1 MKIFMLVFGG
11 IAVTLLLISWLI
23 YQNRLEFIGGSQSA
37 EGIVTGFERR
47 ASSLTSTSMSNRYIS
62 VPVVEFRTAAGQRIS
77 FVEAT
82 GGVGNDE
89 LRKGDPVAVLYDPEK
104 PGQATIYSFF
114 HLWGGA
120 LVVFILAALFSLVFA
135 ILLLIT
141 LHQAY
146 HRLRLKR
153 HGTD

>member
-1 MKIFMLVFGG
+1 MKIIMVIFGG
-11 IAVTLLLISWLI
+11 ITAALLLIFWLI
-23 YQNRLEFIGGSQSA
+23 YQNRLEFIGDSLSA

-62 VPVVEFRTAAGQRIS
+62 VPVVEFHTQQGQRVS

-89 LRKGDPVAVLYDPEK
+89 LRRGDQVAVLYDPEK
-104 PGQATIYSFF
+104 PERASIYSFF
-114 HLWGGA
+114 HIWAGA
-120 LVVFILAALFSLVFA
+120 LVVFILAAVFSLVFA

-146 HRLRLKR
+146 QRLRVER
-153 HGTD
+153 HGS